1 MKLKLI
7 ASLAVAV
14 VTGLAVVAAFAA
26 PGDGGPSGAQEETPT
41 TTETSPAETP
51 TETATSTPTATPTAT
66 PTTTPTATPT
76 ATPDPTAEGPSDS
89 VDVCHKPPG
98 DPDNAHTISIGESAL
113 EAHLAHG
120 DDAET
125 CTSNGTPESPEGVG
139 LVDVC
144 HIPPDNLDNAHTIS
158 ISESALEAHLAHG
171 DDEGECP

>member
-26 PGDGGPSGAQEETPT
+26 PGDGGPSGAHELTPT

-51 TETATSTPTATPTAT
+51 TETSTATPTSTPTATS
-66 PTTTPTATPT
+66 T

-89 VDVCHKPPG
+89 VEVCHIPPG
-98 DPDNAHTISIGESAL
+98 NPDNAHTISIGESAL

-120 DDAET
+120 DD
-125 CTSNGTPESPEGVG
+125 
-139 LVDVC
+139 
-144 HIPPDNLDNAHTIS
+144 
-158 ISESALEAHLAHG
+158 
-171 DDEGECP
+171 EGECP